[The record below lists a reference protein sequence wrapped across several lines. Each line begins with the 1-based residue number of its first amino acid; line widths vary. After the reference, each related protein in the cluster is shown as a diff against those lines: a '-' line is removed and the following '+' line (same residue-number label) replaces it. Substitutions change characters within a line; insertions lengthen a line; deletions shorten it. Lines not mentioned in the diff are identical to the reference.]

1 VSCSTQPCT
10 PPASRVSLHTEIYCS
25 CMHVADSSVFSA
37 LTLLLG
43 RQEGHPA
50 SKKLSG
56 GVLSLASVKS
66 RLVVP
71 FWYWL
76 TRVVP
81 DKGPLNG
88 CVCYVAYCTDV
99 NRLIIARRYA
109 SAVPAMAPCLSVC
122 LSVFIT
128 NRCSLETSGRIGWF
142 FFVMETFFDLP
153 YNMSS
158 KIYVYFPSGTL
169 PQTVGFRKFGHCKS
183 W

>member
-1 VSCSTQPCT
+1 
-10 PPASRVSLHTEIYCS
+10 
-25 CMHVADSSVFSA
+25 MHVADSSVFSA

-50 SKKLSG
+50 CKKLSG

-122 LSVFIT
+122 LFLSQ
-128 NRCSLETSGRIGWF
+128 IG
-142 FFVMETFFDLP
+142 VL
-153 YNMSS
+153 S
-158 KIYVYFPSGTL
+158 KRLDG
-169 PQTVGFRKFGHCKS
+169 
-183 W
+183 

>member
-1 VSCSTQPCT
+1 
-10 PPASRVSLHTEIYCS
+10 
-25 CMHVADSSVFSA
+25 MHVADSSVFSA

-50 SKKLSG
+50 CKKLTG

-122 LSVFIT
+122 FCHKSVFSRNVWTDQAGFLLWRLSSIYPTTCLPKYMCTFPLELCRKLWALENLATTSHGKIT
-128 NRCSLETSGRIGWF
+128 ADVRALLCLTVTY
-142 FFVMETFFDLP
+142 FVFQH
-153 YNMSS
+153 
-158 KIYVYFPSGTL
+158 I
-169 PQTVGFRKFGHCKS
+169 
-183 W
+183 

>member
-1 VSCSTQPCT
+1 MSSSTQPRT
-10 PPASRVSLHTEIYCS
+10 SPASHVSLHTEIYCS

-50 SKKLSG
+50 CKKLSG

-71 FWYWL
+71 FWHWL
-76 TRVVP
+76 
-81 DKGPLNG
+81 KGPLNG

-122 LSVFIT
+122 LSVCFCHKSVFSRNVWT
-128 NRCSLETSGRIGWF
+128 DQAGF
-142 FFVMETFFDLP
+142 FGMETFFDLP
-153 YNMSS
+153 HNMSS

>member
-1 VSCSTQPCT
+1 
-10 PPASRVSLHTEIYCS
+10 
-25 CMHVADSSVFSA
+25 MHVADSSVFSA

-50 SKKLSG
+50 CKKLSG

-122 LSVFIT
+122 LFLSQ
-128 NRCSLETSGRIGWF
+128 IGVLSKRLDGSSWF

-169 PQTVGFRKFGHCKS
+169 PQTVGFRKFGHDKS
-183 W
+183 R